1 MYPVESIHHAAG
13 PRQQLTT
20 QNKASVMKFYQTS
33 NRRRLCQ
40 FWNDESGAITVD
52 WVVLTAAVAG
62 LAIMV
67 ATYFTP
73 QIFEAVGVTVVSYLD
88 EARVRP

>member
-1 MYPVESIHHAAG
+1 
-13 PRQQLTT
+13 
-20 QNKASVMKFYQTS
+20 MKFYKTS

-40 FWNDESGAITVD
+40 FWTDESGAITVD

-67 ATYFTP
+67 ATFFTP
-73 QIFEAVGVTVVSYLD
+73 QIFSAVGVTVVSYLD